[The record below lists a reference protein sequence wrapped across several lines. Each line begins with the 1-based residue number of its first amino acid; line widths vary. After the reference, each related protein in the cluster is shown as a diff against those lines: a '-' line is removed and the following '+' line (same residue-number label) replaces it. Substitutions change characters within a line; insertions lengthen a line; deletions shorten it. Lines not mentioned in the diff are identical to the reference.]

1 MSAGLPAITGPELIK
16 LLRKDGW
23 EERGSRATHGTSL
36 TKTLP
41 NGRTLT
47 TIIPTKSRSLPT
59 GTLKAIAIL
68 SSKQTG
74 LGREGLQELVN
85 RD

>member
-1 MSAGLPAITGPELIK
+1 MSAGLPAITGPELIN
-16 LLRKDGW
+16 LLKKDGW
-23 EERGSRATHGTSL
+23 EERGNRATHGISL

-47 TIIPTKSRSLPT
+47 TIIPTKSRSLPI
-59 GTLKAIAIL
+59 GTLKAIL

-74 LGREGLQELVN
+74 LGREGLQELLN

>member
-16 LLRKDGW
+16 LLKKDGW
-23 EERGSRATHGTSL
+23 EERGNRATHGISL

-41 NGRTLT
+41 NGRTRT

-59 GTLKAIAIL
+59 GTLKAIL

-74 LGREGLQELVN
+74 LGREGFQELLN
-85 RD
+85 RG